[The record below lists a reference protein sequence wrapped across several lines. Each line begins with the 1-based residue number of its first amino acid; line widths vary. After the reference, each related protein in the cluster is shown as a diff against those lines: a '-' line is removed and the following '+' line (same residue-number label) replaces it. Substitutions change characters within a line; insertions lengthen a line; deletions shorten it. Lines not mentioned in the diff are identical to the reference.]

1 MRAELRVA
9 SEGARK
15 RGSHP
20 RPQLGQGLVHGFG
33 ISRQAVLKRIE
44 NGTLPAS
51 RVGRGYRIE
60 RRDLAT
66 TPSDPVLAE
75 IARRL
80 VSVYSPDRIYLFG
93 STARGDAGPDS
104 DYDVLVVVGDDA
116 PARLLRGGAGH
127 AEIVSLGVSVD
138 IIVRTVSYF
147 DARAHLKASLPG
159 TVLREGTL
167 LYAA

>member
-1 MRAELRVA
+1 MGINTVTTTQAAAL
-9 SEGARK
+9 
-15 RGSHP
+15 
-20 RPQLGQGLVHGFG
+20 LG

-51 RVGRGYRIE
+51 RTGRNYRIARHE
-60 RRDLAT
+60 LAM

-80 VSVYSPDRIYLFG
+80 VQVYSPDRIYLFG
-93 STARGDAGPDS
+93 SAARGDAGPDS

-116 PARLLRGGAGH
+116 PARLLRGRAGH

-138 IIVRTVSYF
+138 VVVRTVSYF

-159 TVLREGTL
+159 TVLREGVL